1 MAESGGDWQPCI
13 TARKL
18 KMRVWGTFTLT
29 VWEIFA
35 SLSPV
40 IGWEQQEVAGA
51 PSELICL
58 IVVVQP
64 VSSCVTV
71 EGELF

>member
-1 MAESGGDWQPCI
+1 
-13 TARKL
+13 
-18 KMRVWGTFTLT
+18 MRVWGTFTLT

-40 IGWEQQEVAGA
+40 IGLEQQEVAGA

-58 IVVVQP
+58 IVVVLP
-64 VSSCVTV
+64 WKES
-71 EGELF
+71 FFN